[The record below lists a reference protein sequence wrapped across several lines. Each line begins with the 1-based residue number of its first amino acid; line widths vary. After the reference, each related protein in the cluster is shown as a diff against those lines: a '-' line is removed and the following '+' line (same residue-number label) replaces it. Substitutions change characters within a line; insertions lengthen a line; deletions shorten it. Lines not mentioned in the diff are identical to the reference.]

1 MFIFEFMKREMFDKM
16 INKLYPGLIITEYTV
31 LPRFQLNE
39 KNEWISDSSAIFV
52 IVSNDSNNINVSLW
66 EISTQLTELTGF
78 EVNIERN

>member
-1 MFIFEFMKREMFDKM
+1 MRREIFDKI
-16 INKLYPGLIITEYTV
+16 INKLYPGLIISEYTV

-52 IVSNDSNNINVSLW
+52 ITSNDSNNMNVSLW
-66 EISTQLTELTGF
+66 EISAQLTELTGF

>member
-1 MFIFEFMKREMFDKM
+1 LFIFEFMKREMFDKM

-66 EISTQLTELTGF
+66 EISAQLTELTGF